1 MRCERLCARQRVK
14 CWERRIGDRLD
25 GESRALDPGQEI
37 NPRLFPNDP
46 GEARSEP
53 VTSYRSLARPFTP
66 RAGLRLPPT
75 GGC

>member
-1 MRCERLCARQRVK
+1 MGSERLSFRRHAGR
-14 CWERRIGDRLD
+14 WERRIGDRLD
-25 GESRALDPGQEI
+25 SLSRALDPVEEI

-46 GEARSEP
+46 GEARREP

-66 RAGLRLPPT
+66 PAGLRLPPT